1 MRRFSFLLAL
11 VAGLLGSTRA
21 LAQESLVLSVE
32 PARLTLVH
40 AGDEQR
46 LIVTGKRQDGT
57 VLDLTRLVRFD
68 SSNPAIAAVGEEGM
82 VRAVGVGE
90 TAIRIQHGNTTILAP
105 VTVASVEKRPISFA
119 NEVMPLLAKAGCNSG
134 ACHGS
139 ASGKKGFKVSL
150 RGYDPTTDYQT
161 LTRGN
166 AGRRLNL
173 LSADQSLLLL
183 KPTGR
188 SPHEGG
194 KRFDSQ
200 SPYAELLRRWIAEG
214 AKSDLAAA
222 PKPVRVEVFP
232 TFRTFAQP
240 GQEQQLLARAYFSDG
255 SVRDVTRDC
264 RYSSS
269 NELAAVPEESG
280 KLKLL
285 AKGEAAIMV
294 RYGSLIAV
302 SNAVILKHDP
312 NFVWTNPPEVNR
324 VDTLV
329 NAKLRSMQ
337 ILPSELSSDVEF
349 LRRVHYDLIG
359 LPPTPAEVRAF
370 LADKDPKK
378 RARKIDDLLER
389 PEHAEYWAQKW
400 ADLFRIRFDLLR
412 DKGTWGYYRW
422 VRDSIAANKPFDRF
436 VTEILTATGSSDQN
450 PPANFWRVFNTTE
463 DATEAATQVF
473 LGIRLQCARC
483 HDHPFEKWVQ
493 KDYYGFAAFFSQVGR
508 KAGPRRDDQVIFCSE
523 TPAQARHSTTGEVL
537 DPKYLDGASVK
548 VGTGQDAREVLAR
561 WLTGKDNPYLARA
574 TVNRLWSHLFGRGLI
589 DPVDDIRSSNP
600 PLNAPLLDA
609 LAKDFID
616 HNFDVRHLLRTIL
629 NSRTY
634 QLASRTNP
642 TNADDRINFSHAVPR
657 RLSAEQMLDS
667 INQITGTRE
676 NFRSRVPGAGTIALP
691 VGGLRASQLPD
702 RNLTSEMLDLFG
714 RPRGDSSCTCERTEE
729 ASMIHALHLINAASI
744 GKRLSDPNGT
754 VARLVKTAGITDKQL
769 VEELILL
776 GLCRYPTEQEKTTV
790 GGHFA
795 KIGNPQTAAEDILWA
810 LLNSRE
816 FLFNH

>member
-1 MRRFSFLLAL
+1 MRFSFLLAL
-11 VAGLLGSTRA
+11 VAAPLGSTFVS
-21 LAQESLVLSVE
+21 AQEPLSLTVE
-32 PARLTLVH
+32 PARLTLTH

-46 LIVTGKRQDGT
+46 LLVTGKRSDGT
-57 VLDLTRLVRFD
+57 VLDVTRLIRFE
-68 SSNPAIAAVGEEGM
+68 SANPAIATVGPDGM
-82 VRAVGVGE
+82 VRPVGVGE
-90 TAIRIQHGNTTILAP
+90 TVIRIVNGKTTALAN
-105 VTVASVEKRPISFA
+105 VTVASVAKRPVSFA
-119 NEVMPLLAKAGCNSG
+119 NDVMPLLAKAGCNSG

-150 RGYDPTTDYQT
+150 RGYDPATDYLT

-166 AGRRLNL
+166 ASRRLNL
-173 LSADQSLLLL
+173 LDPGQSLLLL
-183 KPTGR
+183 KPTGQ

-200 SPYAELLRRWIAEG
+200 SPYAEVLRRWVAEG

-222 PKPVRVEVFP
+222 PRPIRVEVSP
-232 TFRTFAQP
+232 AVRTFAQP
-240 GQEQQLLARAYFSDG
+240 GEEQQLLVRAHFSDG

-294 RYGSLIAV
+294 RYASLVAV
-302 SNAVILKHDP
+302 SNAIILKYDP
-312 NFVWTNPPEVNR
+312 NFVWTDPPEVNF
-324 VDTLV
+324 VDKLV

-337 ILPSELSSDVEF
+337 ILPSDLSSDVEF

-378 RARKIDDLLER
+378 RARKIDELLGR
-389 PEHAEYWAQKW
+389 PEHAEFWAQKW
-400 ADLFRIRFDLLR
+400 ADLFRLRFDLLR
-412 DKGTWGYYRW
+412 DKGTWGFYRW
-422 VRDSIAANKPFDRF
+422 IRDSIAANKPFDRF
-436 VTEILTATGSSDQN
+436 VTEILTASGSTDQN
-450 PPANFWRVFNTTE
+450 PPANFWRVFSTTE
-463 DATEAATQVF
+463 DATEATTQVF

-508 KAGPRRDDQVIFCSE
+508 KAGPRREDQVIFCGE
-523 TPAQARHSTTGEVL
+523 TAAQARHSTTGEVL
-537 DPKYLDGASVK
+537 DPKFLDGASIK
-548 VGTGQDAREVLAR
+548 VGAGQDARQVLAR
-561 WLTGKDNPYLARA
+561 WLTSKDNPYLARA
-574 TVNRLWSHLFGRGLI
+574 TVNRLWSHLLGRGLI

-609 LAKDFID
+609 LARDFIEHGYD
-616 HNFDVRHLLRTIL
+616 EQYLLRTIL

-642 TNADDRINFSHAVPR
+642 TNAGDRVNFSHNVPR
-657 RLSAEQMLDS
+657 RLSAEQMLDTFS
-667 INQITGTRE
+667 QITGVRE
-676 NFRSRVPGAGTIALP
+676 TFRSRVPGVSGVALP
-691 VGGLRASQLPD
+691 VGGVRASQLPD
-702 RNLTSEMLDLFG
+702 RVMSAEMLDLFG
-714 RPRGDSSCTCERTEE
+714 RPRGESSCTCERTEE
-729 ASMIHALHLINAASI
+729 ASLVHALHLINSGSMA
-744 GKRLSDPNGT
+744 KRLSDPNGV
-754 VARLVKTAGITDKQL
+754 VARLVKTAGITEKQL
-769 VEELILL
+769 IEELFLL
-776 GLCRYPTEQEKTTV
+776 GVCRFPTEQEQATISQ
-790 GGHFA
+790 HFA
-795 KIGNPQTAAEDILWA
+795 KVGNTQKAAEDLLWA